1 MKKNTILHVF
11 HNNETL
17 IPTSTLKTK
26 WSEPILLANPKLSY
40 VELTNQKLESD
51 R

>member
-26 WSEPILLANPKLSY
+26 WSEPILLSKAGA
-40 VELTNQKLESD
+40 VGGQF
-51 R
+51 

>member
-26 WSEPILLANPKLSY
+26 WSEPILICKNL
-40 VELTNQKLESD
+40 VGGGWW
-51 R
+51 